1 MPVLMYTTAFC
12 PYCIRARRLLEDK
25 GVHYREI
32 RVDAKPEL
40 RQEMIRLSGR
50 RTVPQIW
57 IGEYHV
63 GGCTELYDLERR
75 QKLDSMLAEDAAR
88 ASG

>member
-1 MPVLMYTTAFC
+1 MSVLMYTTAYC

-25 GVHYREI
+25 GVSYREI
-32 RVDAKPEL
+32 RVDGKPAL
-40 RQEMIRLSGR
+40 RQEMVRLSGR

-57 IGEYHV
+57 IGEHHV

-75 QKLDSMLAEDAAR
+75 QKLDSMLAENTAR